1 MSYQSIVNQRVK
13 RLLEQHS
20 HISIEFKEDSFSILL
35 KNLNPNLVGNFTGGD
50 MAYAANVS
58 AGFQC
63 VADGVISQTAS
74 INIECIG
81 RGDGD
86 LLVADSKIIHQG
98 SKLIRM
104 RCNVHVRNAGEDKLD
119 AISQMNRSPV
129 PDQKRACLLYNS
141 DAADEKKGV

>member
-1 MSYQSIVNQRVK
+1 MSYQSVVRQRVK

-20 HISIEFKEDSFSILL
+20 HISIEFDGDCFSILM

-81 RGDGD
+81 RGDGN

-98 SKLIRM
+98 SKLIRI
-104 RCNVHVRNAGEDKLD
+104 RCNVYVRNAEEDKLV
-119 AISQMNRSPV
+119 AIAQINMSPV
-129 PDQKRACLLYNS
+129 SDQKMAHELFETGGDNN
-141 DAADEKKGV
+141 